1 MKKKFQNRIEAIDWI
16 ANHAENEGQFEVLR
30 EQLTFNH
37 IYSGTFYLDLNE
49 KDKLK
54 EVIILNKQNK

>member
-16 ANHAENEGQFEVLR
+16 ANRAENEGQFEVWR
-30 EQLTFNH
+30 EELTFNH

-49 KDKLK
+49 KEAPR
-54 EVIILNKQNK
+54 EVIILKKQEL